1 MIFCKHI
8 LACSLRLCI
17 IGPWLLGYTQANAPP
32 AFRLAGRFCVRKR
45 GRVAYRTELTPRR
58 TFGRPYPS
66 QGPVS
71 SNLTASTI
79 KPVGPSPLA
88 RKRPPITAP
97 GMSPTRQ
104 PFWSIYALAGVSA
117 RVARAIPSTRRMSFV
132 NVLSREKQIEVIAA
146 LCEGV
151 GIRTASRLTGVNRG
165 TVASLALRVGL
176 GCVELHDRIMVGV
189 RTNRLE
195 LDETWS
201 YVGKKQKNT
210 KPHETQKGDQYV
222 FIGMAA
228 NQKAIV
234 SYWIG
239 KRDTANM
246 EAFIGDLR
254 GRVIGQPEIST
265 DGFHPYRPA
274 IRDAFGENASHGVI
288 VKTYS
293 VTNLAKDAATR
304 YSPAAVVAVS
314 RDVAAGAPEY
324 ISTSYVERQNLS
336 LRMSS
341 RRFTRLTNGFSK
353 KLDNHCAAV
362 ALYVAHYNLCRTHEA
377 LRTTPAKALGVADK
391 VWTIAQLVDAALAV
405 APALPKETPP
415 ERRRAFTVI
424 QGGKP

>member
-1 MIFCKHI
+1 M
-8 LACSLRLCI
+8 
-17 IGPWLLGYTQANAPP
+17 
-32 AFRLAGRFCVRKR
+32 
-45 GRVAYRTELTPRR
+45 
-58 TFGRPYPS
+58 
-66 QGPVS
+66 
-71 SNLTASTI
+71 
-79 KPVGPSPLA
+79 
-88 RKRPPITAP
+88 
-97 GMSPTRQ
+97 
-104 PFWSIYALAGVSA
+104 
-117 RVARAIPSTRRMSFV
+117 